1 MTLGGAVLAL
11 RAYAATMAI
20 SARLRDRAALEAWQ
34 ERRLQAWLHDRAGVG
49 GLEQLPVMDRDGLMA
64 DFAACN
70 CLGLTA
76 EAATAIAEGDAPL
89 PAGYHIGL
97 STGTSTDTGRRMPYV
112 ISEAERFVWL
122 GTILAKSLGISA
134 LRRPRVAVALPRG
147 SALYD
152 AAEEGRALPLCF
164 VPLSEGFAAALARL
178 TEFRPDVLVAP
189 PRLLHWLA
197 LQGAPITPRRI
208 FAAAEMLDPPDRAAI
223 ATGFPGARL
232 GEIYMATE
240 GLFAVTCRH
249 GKLHLA
255 EDVMHFDLEPAGDG
269 TVEPVITDFTRRA
282 QVMARYRTG
291 DLLRVVSCTCGS
303 PLRAVVVVGRAADR
317 IGGIAPDTLR
327 DAILASGVADFRLVQ
342 QGDAAPLLKLPPG
355 EHTGPARAALE
366 AILQRPVVV
375 ESHPLALPEKAKLR
389 RVMRTP

>member
-1 MTLGGAVLAL
+1 MTLGGSALAL
-11 RAYAATMAI
+11 RAFAATL
-20 SARLRDRAALEAWQ
+20 ARAAWLRDRARVAAWQ
-34 ERRLQAWLHDRAGVG
+34 ERRLQAWLRDQAGVARLSDLPPMDRA
-49 GLEQLPVMDRDGLMA
+49 GLMA

-70 CLGLTA
+70 HLGLTVT
-76 EAATAIAEGDAPL
+76 AATAIAEGHAPL

-97 STGTSTDTGRRMPYV
+97 STGTTSGLRMPYV

-122 GTILAKSLGISA
+122 GTILAKTLGPGA

-164 VPLSEGFAAALARL
+164 VPLGEGFAAALARL
-178 TEFRPDVLVAP
+178 SAFRPDVIVAP

-197 LQGAPITPRRI
+197 VQRAQLTPRRL

-223 ATGFPGARL
+223 AAGFPGARL

-249 GKLHLA
+249 GRLHLA
-255 EDVMHFDLEPAGDG
+255 EDVMRFDLEPAGDG
-269 TVEPVITDFTRRA
+269 TFESVITDFTRRA

-291 DLLRVVSCTCGS
+291 DLLRVVSCSCGS
-303 PLRAVVVVGRAADR
+303 PLRAVVVAGRALDR
-317 IGGIAPDTLR
+317 IGGHAPDTLR
-327 DAILASGVADFRLVQ
+327 DAILASGVPDFRLAQ
-342 QGDAAPLLKLPPG
+342 QGEAAPVLTLPPG
-355 EHTGPARAALE
+355 TATTAPRATLE
-366 AILQRPVVV
+366 ALLQRPVAV
-375 ESHPLALPEKAKLR
+375 EHRPLTLPEDAKLR
-389 RVMRTP
+389 RVMRTV